1 MIQQLILP
9 LGAAA
14 VAIAGAALL
23 FFCGRKSRRN
33 NATAQSQPPMAPAPP
48 AYVPPGG
55 FDYRSSMQPS
65 VMSPVMNKHMSGI
78 STAPVPITDAF
89 GNPTGQ
95 YAQPQYPGAYV
106 QQPGYP
112 PHMTPQQPYGWPGS
126 PAQDI
131 FGQAPTP
138 QHENQPLVAGSEL
151 HSQRASSPGST
162 GAAPQPQ
169 SGGIEGFLQRQ
180 NRMSPA
186 PENEFHN
193 QQTVP

>member
-1 MIQQLILP
+1 
-9 LGAAA
+9 
-14 VAIAGAALL
+14 
-23 FFCGRKSRRN
+23 
-33 NATAQSQPPMAPAPP
+33 MAPAPP

-95 YAQPQYPGAYV
+95 YAQPQYPGAY

-131 FGQAPTP
+131 FGQAATP
-138 QHENQPLVAGSEL
+138 LGHENQPLVAGSEL

-186 PENEFHN
+186 PEHELHQ
-193 QQTVP
+193 QQTTP

>member
-1 MIQQLILP
+1 
-9 LGAAA
+9 
-14 VAIAGAALL
+14 
-23 FFCGRKSRRN
+23 
-33 NATAQSQPPMAPAPP
+33 MAPAPP

-55 FDYRSSMQPS
+55 FDYRNSMQPS

-95 YAQPQYPGAYV
+95 YAQPQHPGAYQ

-131 FGQAPTP
+131 FGQQASTP
-138 QHENQPLVAGSEL
+138 FTQENQPLVAGSEL

-162 GAAPQPQ
+162 GVAPQPQ

-186 PENEFHN
+186 PEHELHS
-193 QQTVP
+193 QQTMP